1 MNRKEFVLNAISRK
15 QDLVVEI
22 SDRIAFQNMVPA
34 LIGALLFPYILKAP
48 KQAIVPIILPVILI
62 FILGRSFF
70 SSNQSYIMV
79 GVIVLSALYSYSLFK
94 KKIIG

>member
-1 MNRKEFVLNAISRK
+1 
-15 QDLVVEI
+15 
-22 SDRIAFQNMVPA
+22 MVPA

-48 KQAIVPIILPVILI
+48 KQAIVPMILPVILI